1 MYRSRLVRKVI
12 GAGTVL
18 ALAVAPLVTGCVA
31 MASQE
36 QMRMLDEARKK
47 AEAAEA
53 DLKACKEKQAQL
65 ERDIAAR
72 KQTLA
77 KYESDVAAVK
87 KGLENWP
94 RKESQE

>member
-12 GAGTVL
+12 GAGAIL
-18 ALAVAPLVTGCVA
+18 ALAVTPMLTGCVA

-36 QMRMLDEARKK
+36 QMRMLEEARKK

-65 ERDIAAR
+65 ERDIASR

-77 KYESDVAAVK
+77 KYQSDVEAVK

-94 RKESQE
+94 RKGDME